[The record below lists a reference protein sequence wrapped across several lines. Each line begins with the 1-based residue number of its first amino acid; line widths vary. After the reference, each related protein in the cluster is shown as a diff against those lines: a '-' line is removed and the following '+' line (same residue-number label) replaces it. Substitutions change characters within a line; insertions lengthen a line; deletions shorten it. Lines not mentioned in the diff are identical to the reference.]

1 MMNKTK
7 RDNLISGY
15 LFIAPP
21 IVGFICFGLI
31 PILFSLYVSF
41 CEFNFFTKEISWLGG
56 ENFVTAFEDP
66 IFHQALKNMLFMLL
80 EMTCTMIAALAVAL
94 LVCVNLKGQSV
105 IRACFYLPGL
115 CSSVAVTMVWKSLY
129 NYDFGILNGFL
140 TSLGLHKVPW
150 LNSAD
155 TVMWSML
162 IQGVWF
168 GVGGGMVMY
177 IAALKNV
184 PSDFYE
190 AAKIDGAS
198 VFRVFFNITFPLIT
212 PTTFYLLV
220 TGIIGNCQEFT
231 RFQLMTD
238 GRPGTASMVPVLYVY
253 QTAFT
258 NDYGYNYT
266 YATCM
271 SWIVGAIIILLVGI
285 SFKTSKYWVEYGD

>member
-1 MMNKTK
+1 M
-7 RDNLISGY
+7 
-15 LFIAPP
+15 
-21 IVGFICFGLI
+21 
-31 PILFSLYVSF
+31 
-41 CEFNFFTKEISWLGG
+41 GG
-56 ENFVTAFEDP
+56 ENFVTAFRDP
-66 IFHQALKNMLFMLL
+66 IFHQALKNMFFMLL
-80 EMTCTMIAALAVAL
+80 EMVCTMIAALAVAL

-140 TSLGLHKVPW
+140 TSIGLHKVPW

-155 TVMWSML
+155 MVMWSML

-190 AAKIDGAS
+190 AARIDGAS
-198 VFRVFFNITFPLIT
+198 AFKVFFNITFPLIT

-231 RFQLMTD
+231 RFQLMD
-238 GRPGTASMVPVLYVY
+238 GRPSGNGEHGTRIVCLSDGVYQRLRVQLYLCDLYVVDCRG
-253 QTAFT
+253 
-258 NDYGYNYT
+258 DYYSACRNF
-266 YATCM
+266 
-271 SWIVGAIIILLVGI
+271 L
-285 SFKTSKYWVEYGD
+285 